1 MLPTHIHLMITHLP
15 IFGSMLGLLVLLY
28 GIIRNSAE
36 VKKAAYIVFFVSA
49 IGGMVANATGEEAEE
64 FVEHLPGYSHSVI
77 HEHEEFAEKAIVSI
91 VALGL
96 LAIAGFVGESMQ
108 KSWAKPLT
116 WVVLLAA
123 IVMAS
128 LTSYTGYLGGHITHT
143 EIYGTPADAGSGE
156 HSEEDHH

>member
-1 MLPTHIHLMITHLP
+1 MLQTHIHLVVTHLP
-15 IFGSMLGLLVLLY
+15 IFGSILGLVVLLY
-28 GIIRNSAE
+28 GIIRNNSE
-36 VKKAAYIVFFVSA
+36 VKKAAYIVFFIAA
-49 IGGMVANATGEEAEE
+49 IGGMIANVTGEEAEE

-96 LAIAGFVGESMQ
+96 LAIAAFVGESMQ

-116 WVVLLAA
+116 WVVLLGA

-128 LTSYTGYLGGHITHT
+128 LTSYTGYLGGHIKHT
-143 EIYGTPADAGSGE
+143 EVYGAPADAGSSE
-156 HSEEDHH
+156 HSEEEHH

>member
-1 MLPTHIHLMITHLP
+1 MLQTHIHLIITHLP
-15 IFGSMLGLLVLLY
+15 IFGSMLGLIVLLY
-28 GIIRNSAE
+28 GIIQNSSE
-36 VKKAAYIVFFVSA
+36 VKKAAYIVFFIAA

-77 HEHEEFAEKAIVSI
+77 HEHEEFAEKAIISI

-96 LAIAGFVGESMQ
+96 LAIAAFVGESQQ

-116 WVVLLAA
+116 WGVLVVA

-128 LTSYTGYLGGHITHT
+128 LTSYTGYLGGHIKHT
-143 EIYGTPADAGSGE
+143 EVYGEPATGADANHDEE
-156 HSEEDHH
+156 HEH